1 VLTRPTGLVLAAG
14 AGRRLRP
21 HTDELPKTLVPLG
34 AGRTVLGSTLRNF
47 AEVGIEEAVI
57 IVGCLADAIERRVP
71 QLEEDTG
78 LAITLVH
85 NDHAEDRNNAYSLWC
100 ARELLQRTDVLLAN
114 GDTLHPHS
122 VQRALLDAPTGRL
135 TLAVD
140 RHKQLGSEEMKVR
153 VDPGGCLESISKG
166 LPFDADGEYIGV
178 ALLPA
183 SRGAVLVDALERT
196 WTADEQRYY
205 EDAFQLLADEGER
218 IATVGI
224 GAVDW
229 IEIDDLVDLARA
241 EVLACQS

>member
-1 VLTRPTGLVLAAG
+1 VLRRPTGLVLAAG

-34 AGRTVLGSTLRNF
+34 SGRTVLGSILRNF

-57 IVGCLADAIERRVP
+57 VVGCLAEAIEQRVP
-71 QLEEDTG
+71 ELEAGTG

-100 ARELLQRTDVLLAN
+100 ARDLLQRTDVLLAN
-114 GDTLHPHS
+114 GDTLHPAS
-122 VQRALLDAPTGRL
+122 VQQALLDAPTGRI
-135 TLAVD
+135 TLALD
-140 RHKQLGSEEMKVR
+140 RHKQLGAEEMKVR
-153 VDPGGCLESISKG
+153 LDASSHLQHISKG
-166 LPFDADGEYIGV
+166 LPHDVEGEYIGV
-178 ALLPA
+178 AHLPA

-196 WTADEQRYY
+196 WAADVQRYY
-205 EDAFQLLADEGER
+205 EDAFQLLADEGEP
-218 IATVGI
+218 IAAVEI

-241 EVLACQS
+241 EVLACRS